1 MNRFRF
7 VFLAF
12 LVLALVVT
20 GVSAKDSTV
29 RYSVDQTLDL
39 AWPGV
44 DGVTAPVLHRNS
56 IRSLRTPG
64 TARALEVPSSITL
77 AIVVHADGSVGRI
90 EPIAVQ
96 HPGLGLEEAAVASVQ
111 KWLYQPALK
120 AGTEVDSMNMVTVVF
135 PVRQVGTLQALQAL
149 PGSGMPRSTMNN
161 QFASIVNALPKGIAS
176 LNPNQFLPTAVDN
189 NFVFATPIPK
199 IVEGQ
204 LYDKNPVQ
212 DPTAPT
218 DGSHFIQLPPNTSIK
233 PRSGGG

>member
-1 MNRFRF
+1 MNRIRF

-44 DGVTAPVLHRNS
+44 DGVTAPVLHRDS

-64 TARALEVPSSITL
+64 SARALEVPSSITL
-77 AIVVHADGSVGRI
+77 AIVVRADGSVGRI
-90 EPIAVQ
+90 EPIAVE

-111 KWLYQPALK
+111 QWLYQPALR

-135 PVRQVGTLQALQAL
+135 PVRQVGTLQAL

-176 LNPNQFLPTAVDN
+176 LNPNQYLPTAVDN
-189 NFVFATPIPK
+189 NFVFATPVSK
-199 IVEGQ
+199 IEEGQ
-204 LYDKNPVQ
+204 LYNRNPVQ

-218 DGSHFIQLPPNTSIK
+218 DGSHFIQLPPNTTIK